1 MKYTQMNLKVMKKEK
16 LTDSEKKKIKQD
28 NKAKANPG
36 KAAAKKEKNDDKR
49 EKRAASGSTKSF
61 A

>member
-1 MKYTQMNLKVMKKEK
+1 MKKDK
-16 LTDSEKKKIKQD
+16 LTDSEKKKIKQE

-36 KAAAKKEKNDDKR
+36 KAAEKKEKNDAKR
-49 EKRAASGSTKSF
+49 AGRAASGSSKSF